1 MYISVDNGRWG
12 SYVKNTNEIVT
23 LEEFKQISDLQGS
36 SNDLEYQGYINT
48 AIQKIEE
55 YLGYNILNTEW
66 TYYLHNFHNQK
77 YSDIQ
82 FQEESIKSFIIVG
95 KANINSITSIKY
107 LYNNSWTLIDS
118 TEYYLNREERLS
130 LYYQVFAANNPF
142 PEVDYNKLSDSSK
155 EAVEIKCIS
164 GFGENASDCPPAI
177 KTAIINLARRLFET
191 KGQCD
196 CTEFSCGDIFS
207 NIKSFLIS
215 ANTTFQ
221 TF

>member
-107 LYNNSWTLIDS
+107 LYNNSWT
-118 TEYYLNREERLS
+118 
-130 LYYQVFAANNPF
+130 
-142 PEVDYNKLSDSSK
+142 
-155 EAVEIKCIS
+155 
-164 GFGENASDCPPAI
+164 
-177 KTAIINLARRLFET
+177 
-191 KGQCD
+191 
-196 CTEFSCGDIFS
+196 
-207 NIKSFLIS
+207 
-215 ANTTFQ
+215 
-221 TF
+221 